1 MSKNN
6 ISINDSILLQSLKP
20 SINFVSLKAR
30 LRLNELKRN
39 FSDLQYKNYYKKGLN
54 IVSVSTSMTKKHS
67 IKDLYHKEKN
77 NSFKINTELGKIN
90 KGLISFKKKYKIKN
104 KTNKYK
110 LKLFDDSKEKER
122 IKYNNLIKSVK
133 EDISKY
139 LKYLHMND
147 SKITNK
153 RLKFKELKLSVNP
166 IIKPKLIKKATINNS
181 LDICKFLNNAYTP
194 KENQNININKNK
206 IKKFIS
212 IEGNSE
218 DLIKFKSQLNFLSD
232 SNEKEK
238 ENEEGNEEEKYN
250 KKSLFI
256 RKKFPF
262 LRQNSCVPFVNQGK
276 LNNKFQI
283 NESNSINLPNL

>member
-6 ISINDSILLQSLKP
+6 LSINDSILLQSLKP
-20 SINFVSLKAR
+20 TINFASLKAR
-30 LRLNELKRN
+30 LRLNDLKRN

-67 IKDLYHKEKN
+67 INDLYHKEKN

-147 SKITNK
+147 SKILNK
-153 RLKFKELKLSVNP
+153 RLKFRELKLSLNP
-166 IIKPKLIKKATINNS
+166 IIKPKLQKKATINNS
-181 LDICKFLNNAYTP
+181 LDIIKFLNNSYTP
-194 KENQNININKNK
+194 KENPTINKNK

-218 DLIKFKSQLNFLSD
+218 DLIKFKAQLNFLSD

-238 ENEEGNEEEKYN
+238 EKENEEENKEEKYN
-250 KKSLFI
+250 KKSLFNH
-256 RKKFPF
+256 KKFPF

-276 LNNKFQI
+276 LNNQFQI
-283 NESNSINLPNL
+283 NESNSIIF